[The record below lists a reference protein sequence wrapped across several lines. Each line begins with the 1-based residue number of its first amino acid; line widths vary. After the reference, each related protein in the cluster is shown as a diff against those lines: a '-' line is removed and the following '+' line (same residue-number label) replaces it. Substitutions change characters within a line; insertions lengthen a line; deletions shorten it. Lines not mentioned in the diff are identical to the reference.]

1 MTAHEGEQ
9 GDDDKG
15 DEARDEAGQRQEDS
29 DRPKPS
35 EEGKAEG
42 SEEGSEE
49 RKAEGSEEGNEDSDR
64 PKPSEEGMEEVK
76 RMASAYED
84 RPTAVMPGTDKT
96 ITGTAVHEWLDDEGN
111 PKFGDPDEHPFADDS
126 SQEGDQKETA
136 ESADDSKDRPD
147 EEREPAD

>member
-1 MTAHEGEQ
+1 MSAHEGEQ
-9 GDDDKG
+9 GDGDKG
-15 DEARDEAGQRQEDS
+15 DEARDDAGQRQEDS

-35 EEGKAEG
+35 EEGSDEG
-42 SEEGSEE
+42 SQEG
-49 RKAEGSEEGNEDSDR
+49 KEDSDR